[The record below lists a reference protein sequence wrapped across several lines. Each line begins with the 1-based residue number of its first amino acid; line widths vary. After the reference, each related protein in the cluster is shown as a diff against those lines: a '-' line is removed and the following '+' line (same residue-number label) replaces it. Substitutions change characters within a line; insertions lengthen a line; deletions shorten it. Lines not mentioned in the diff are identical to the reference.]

1 MRTERGQIR
10 PARLYPMALHDIWP
24 CMSLRSLVATLI
36 AVALMF
42 SPLVMKS
49 GSAMAMA
56 PAADH
61 HAQMT
66 QDGHCGEQPV
76 KDHDKSVDTSCCAA
90 MCTAVAVHPIAPAEA
105 AIQTSSSERPSI
117 AQFRHGF
124 LAELPTP
131 PPRLA

>member
-1 MRTERGQIR
+1 MKTWVKKG
-10 PARLYPMALHDIWP
+10 PVRLNPTVLHDIWP
-24 CMSLRSLVATLI
+24 SMSLRLLVATLI
-36 AVALMF
+36 AVAMMF
-42 SPLVMKS
+42 SPLTMES
-49 GSAMAMA
+49 GGAMAMA

-76 KDHDKSVDTSCCAA
+76 KDHDKSVGESCCVA
-90 MCTAVAVHPIAPAEA
+90 MCSAVAVNPIAPAEP
-105 AIQTSSSERPSI
+105 AIQATSGERPSI

-131 PPRLA
+131 PPRLS